1 MGRRETYIC
10 CLCGKEK
17 EGFGNNPYPLV
28 TNVELRCCD
37 YCNMR
42 LVIPARIAQYY
53 NNRERGQ
60 VIHMYVT
67 GCYNKEH
74 GWYTMHSPKFPYT
87 STVYIGYTL
96 DKMKKKYREDHN
108 LKGKHIEWI
117 IV

>member
-1 MGRRETYIC
+1 
-10 CLCGKEK
+10 
-17 EGFGNNPYPLV
+17 
-28 TNVELRCCD
+28 
-37 YCNMR
+37 
-42 LVIPARIAQYY
+42 
-53 NNRERGQ
+53 
-60 VIHMYVT
+60 MYVT

-96 DKMKKKYREDHN
+96 DRMKKKYREDHN